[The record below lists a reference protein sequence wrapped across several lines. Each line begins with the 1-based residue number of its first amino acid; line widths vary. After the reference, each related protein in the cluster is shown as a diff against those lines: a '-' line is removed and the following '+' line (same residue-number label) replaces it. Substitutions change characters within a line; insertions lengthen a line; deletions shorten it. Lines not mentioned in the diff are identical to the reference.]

1 MPARPEAYGHQSTIY
16 KVGIQRKKQ
25 CYCLPRSRCTVA
37 PTRTIRSILSA
48 TAPASARPLAKR
60 ADPRRHVRAAGDSPD
75 GQAQW
80 RPRPRCRSGGLNL
93 RQQLQNGRAVS
104 QKPAPAPPSKRAAQC
119 PRQDEAREGNSG
131 TSGTS
136 KATAAILRERSARIE
151 QAQDVTVCVCCVWSR
166 SVHRRRAAYLRES

>member
-60 ADPRRHVRAAGDSPD
+60 ADPRRHARAAGDSPD

-80 RPRPRCRSGGLNL
+80 RPRPRCRSGGVNL
-93 RQQLQNGRAVS
+93 RQQLQNSRAVS
-104 QKPAPAPPSKRAAQC
+104 QKPAPAPPSKRAAQYR
-119 PRQDEAREGNSG
+119 RQDEAQEGNSG

-136 KATAAILRERSARIE
+136 KAPAAILQERSARIE
-151 QAQDVTVCVCCVWSR
+151 QAQDVYRMCV
-166 SVHRRRAAYLRES
+166 LRMESQYP